1 MVPDARWQQVESLF
15 LAAVELAPEDR
26 AAFLDDH
33 CDGDPG
39 LRAEIESLVRSA
51 DIAPEF
57 LDRPI
62 LDSVKKVAQEE
73 APSTLAPHTRI
84 AEYEIVS
91 LLGAG
96 GMGQVYRARDGRL
109 KRQVAVKI
117 LSPEL
122 TRNAQALRRFEHE
135 AQAASALNHPNILTI
150 FEFGES
156 NGIHFMVSELV
167 EGQTLRK
174 RLSAGTIP
182 VPEALDIASQVAGA
196 LCVAHDAGI
205 IHRDIKPE
213 NIIIRP
219 DGLVKLLDF
228 GIAKLAENHVLRPT
242 GTSDLTLAGLVM
254 GTVKYMSPE
263 QARGIPIDRRT
274 DIYSLGA
281 VLYEMLAG
289 KEPFQGATTSDLIAE
304 ILKSDPPLL
313 EGPALNVYP
322 ELQSILAEAM
332 CKDRAARYQTI
343 AEFSRDLL
351 KLKRHIEFQAHE
363 GSTSAV
369 SRSSGKQQIPFLLQ
383 EDERPAT
390 VWSRTL
396 AFFSPFR
403 VLLALAV
410 LAVIVTA
417 SVYLLRKPAAGP
429 SRAQLRTLA
438 ILPFQNLKPDPA
450 TDFLGFSLA
459 DALTT
464 KLAYVNA
471 LSVRPSSAV
480 DKYRNQAV
488 DPRKAGAELQV
499 DSLLT
504 GSYVKDGDQ
513 LRITTQLV
521 DIKADR
527 IVWQDSLDLNYD
539 KLLTVQDR
547 VTQEIVNELELK
559 LTPAEADHLKSDLP
573 IDPQAY
579 EYYLRGVDLESVN
592 DFAAAIS
599 VLEKSTAIQPDY
611 APAWAALGR
620 SEETQASL
628 HGGARDL
635 YQKAQEAF
643 ERAIA
648 LSPSLVEPR
657 IYMGNL
663 MTDTGRVEQAVPLLR
678 AALKANPNNAE
689 AHWELSYAYRF
700 GGMLVESVDE
710 AERARGFDRQVK
722 INSSTMNAYLYMG
735 QYDKFLQSLP
745 SNNSVF
751 ILFYRGFAEYHQ
763 NQWHQAREDFERA
776 YDMDP
781 TLLPAQVGKALSYA
795 MAHQNEEGL
804 ALLRKTQQKIQDSGV
819 TDAELLYKVAQAY
832 TVLGD
837 KAAGLHM
844 LQHSIEGGFFCYPYF
859 LRDPLL
865 DGIRHEPAFDPLMQ
879 EAERRHDDFKS
890 RFF

>member
-1 MVPDARWQQVESLF
+1 MVPNARWQQVEGLF
-15 LAAVELAPEDR
+15 LAAVELPPGDR
-26 AAFLDDH
+26 AAFLDEH
-33 CDGDPG
+33 CEGDPE
-39 LRAEIESLVRSA
+39 LRAEIESLVQSA
-51 DIAPEF
+51 DMAPEF

-62 LDSVKKVAQEE
+62 LDSVKKIVEE
-73 APSTLAPHTRI
+73 PPSTLAPHTRV

-96 GMGQVYRARDGRL
+96 GMGQVYLARDARL

-117 LSPEL
+117 LSPQL
-122 TRNAQALRRFEHE
+122 TQNAQALRRFEHE
-135 AQAASALNHPNILTI
+135 AQSASALNHPNILTI

-167 EGQTLRK
+167 EGQTLRQ
-174 RLSAGTIP
+174 RLTARNLG

-196 LCVAHDAGI
+196 LCVAHEVGI

-228 GIAKLAENHVLRPT
+228 GIAKLAENHVLHRT
-242 GTSDLTLAGLVM
+242 RGSDMTIAGLVM
-254 GTVKYMSPE
+254 GTLKYMSPE
-263 QARGIPIDRRT
+263 QARGITIDRRT

-289 KEPFQGATTSDLIAE
+289 REPFQGETTSDLIAE
-304 ILKSDPPLL
+304 ILKSDPPPL
-313 EGPALNVYP
+313 EGPAPNFYP
-322 ELQSILAEAM
+322 ELQSILSKAM
-332 CKDRAARYQTI
+332 CKDRSARYQTI
-343 AEFSRDLL
+343 SEFSQDLREL
-351 KLKRHIEFQAHE
+351 KKDIEFQAHE
-363 GSTSAV
+363 DAGSGV
-369 SRSSGKQQIPFLLQ
+369 SRSSGRRRIPSLPQ
-383 EDERPAT
+383 EGAKPGAF
-390 VWSRTL
+390 WSRAA
-396 AFFSPFR
+396 AFLSPFR
-403 VLLALAV
+403 VLLALVILAAV
-410 LAVIVTA
+410 VAV
-417 SVYLLRKPAAGP
+417 SVYLLRKPAATP
-429 SRAQLRTLA
+429 PPPQLRTLA

-499 DSLLT
+499 DTLLT
-504 GSYVKDGDQ
+504 GSYVKDGDD

-527 IVWQDSLDLNYD
+527 VVWQDTLDLNYD

-547 VTQEIVNELELK
+547 VTQEIVNGLALN
-559 LTPAEADHLKSDLP
+559 LSPAEADRLKSDTP
-573 IDPQAY
+573 IDAQAY
-579 EYYLRGVDLESVN
+579 EYYLRGVDFYSVN

-599 VLEKSTAIQPDY
+599 ILEKSTAIQPNY

-635 YQKAQEAF
+635 YTKAQDAF

-648 LSPSLVEPR
+648 LSPSMAEPR

-663 MTDTGRVEQAVPLLR
+663 MTDTGRVEQAIPLLR
-678 AALKANPNNAE
+678 AALQANPNNAE
-689 AHWELSYAYRF
+689 AHWELGYAYRF
-700 GGMLVESVDE
+700 GGMLAESVAE
-710 AERARGFDRQVK
+710 GERARGFDRQVK
-722 INSSTMNAYLYMG
+722 INSSAMNGYLYLG
-735 QYDKFLQSLP
+735 EYDKFLQSLP
-745 SNNSVF
+745 SNNSVYV
-751 ILFYRGFAEYHQ
+751 LFYRGFGEYHQ
-763 NQWHQAREDFERA
+763 KQYHQAGEDFERA

-781 TLLPAQVGKALSYA
+781 TLLPAQIGKALSYA
-795 MAHQNEEGL
+795 MAHQNAEGL
-804 ALLRKTQQKIQDSGV
+804 ALLRKTQQKIQDGGV
-819 TDAELLYKVAQAY
+819 TDSELLYKLAQAY
-832 TVLGD
+832 AILGD
-837 KAAGLHM
+837 KPAGLHM

-859 LRDPLL
+859 VRDPLL
-865 DGIRHEPAFDPLMQ
+865 DGIRHEPGFDQLMQ
-879 EAERRHDDFKS
+879 EAQQRHEEFKT

>member
-1 MVPDARWQQVESLF
+1 MVPNARWQQVEGLF
-15 LAAVELAPEDR
+15 LAAVELPPNDR
-26 AAFLDDH
+26 AAFLDEH
-33 CDGDPG
+33 CDGDPE
-39 LRAEIESLVRSA
+39 LRAEIESLVQSA
-51 DIAPEF
+51 DMAPEF

-62 LDSVKKVAQEE
+62 LDSVKKIAEE
-73 APSTLAPHTRI
+73 PPSTLAPHTRV

-96 GMGQVYRARDGRL
+96 GMGQVYLARDARL
-109 KRQVAVKI
+109 RRQVAVKI
-117 LSPEL
+117 LSPQL
-122 TRNAQALRRFEHE
+122 TRNEQALRRFEHE
-135 AQAASALNHPNILTI
+135 AQSASALNHPNILTI

-156 NGIHFMVSELV
+156 SGIHFMVSELV
-167 EGQTLRK
+167 EGQTLRE
-174 RLSAGTIP
+174 RLVAHNIGI
-182 VPEALDIASQVAGA
+182 PEALDIASQVAGA
-196 LCVAHDAGI
+196 LCVAHEAGI

-228 GIAKLAENHVLRPT
+228 GIAKLAENHVLHRT
-242 GTSDLTLAGLVM
+242 RGSDLTIAGLVM
-254 GTVKYMSPE
+254 GTLKYMSPE
-263 QARGIPIDRRT
+263 QARGITIDRRT

-289 KEPFQGATTSDLIAE
+289 REPFQGETTSDLIAE
-304 ILKSDPPLL
+304 ILKSDPPPL
-313 EGPALNVYP
+313 EGPAPNVYP
-322 ELQSILAEAM
+322 QLQSILSKAM

-343 AEFSRDLL
+343 GEFSQDLL
-351 KLKRHIEFQAHE
+351 KLKRDIEFQAHE
-363 GSTSAV
+363 DAGSGV
-369 SRSSGKQQIPFLLQ
+369 SRSSARRRPSLPQ
-383 EDERPAT
+383 EDERP
-390 VWSRTL
+390 RTFWTRVA
-396 AFFSPFR
+396 AFLSPFR
-403 VLLALAV
+403 VWLALVVLVAV
-410 LAVIVTA
+410 VAV
-417 SVYLLRKPAAGP
+417 SVYLLRKPAGSP
-429 SRAQLRTLA
+429 PPVQLRTLA

-464 KLAYVNA
+464 KLAYVNS

-499 DSLLT
+499 DTLLT
-504 GSYVKDGDQ
+504 GSYVKDGDD

-521 DIKADR
+521 DIKANR
-527 IVWQDSLDLNYD
+527 VVWQDTLDLNYD

-547 VTQEIVNELELK
+547 VTQEIVNGLALN
-559 LTPAEADHLKSDLP
+559 LSPAEADHLKSDAP
-573 IDPQAY
+573 IDAQAY
-579 EYYLRGVDLESVN
+579 EYYLRGVDFYSVN

-599 VLEKSTAIQPDY
+599 ILEKSTAIQPNY

-635 YQKAQEAF
+635 YQKAQDAF

-648 LSPSLVEPR
+648 LSPSMAEPR

-678 AALKANPNNAE
+678 TALQANPNNAE
-689 AHWELSYAYRF
+689 AHWELGYAYRF
-700 GGMLVESVDE
+700 GGMLAESVAE
-710 AERARGFDRQVK
+710 GERARGFDKQVK
-722 INSSTMNAYLYMG
+722 INSSAMNGYLYLG

-745 SNNSVF
+745 SNNSVYV
-751 ILFYRGFAEYHQ
+751 LFYRGFGEYHQ
-763 NQWHQAREDFERA
+763 KQWHQAQEDFERA

-781 TLLPAQVGKALSYA
+781 TLLPAQIGKALSYA
-795 MAHQNEEGL
+795 MAHQNAEGL
-804 ALLRKTQQKIQDSGV
+804 ALLRKTQQKIQESGV
-819 TDAELLYKVAQAY
+819 TDSELVYKLAQAY
-832 TVLGD
+832 TILGD
-837 KAAGLHM
+837 KPAGLHM
-844 LQHSIEGGFFCYPYF
+844 FQHSIEGGFFCYPYF

-865 DGIRHEPAFDPLMQ
+865 DGIRREPGFDQLMQ
-879 EAERRHDDFKS
+879 EAQRRHEEFKA

>member
-1 MVPDARWQQVESLF
+1 MVPNARWQQVEGLF
-15 LAAVELAPEDR
+15 LAAVELQPSDR
-26 AAFLDDH
+26 AAFLDEH
-33 CDGDPG
+33 CDGDPE
-39 LRAEIESLVRSA
+39 LRAEIESLVQSA
-51 DIAPEF
+51 DMAPEF

-62 LDSVKKVAQEE
+62 LDSVKKIAEE
-73 APSTLAPHTRI
+73 PPSTLAPHTRV

-96 GMGQVYRARDGRL
+96 GMGQVYLARDARL

-117 LSPEL
+117 LSPQL
-122 TRNAQALRRFEHE
+122 TQNEQALRRFEHE
-135 AQAASALNHPNILTI
+135 AQSASALNHPNILTI

-167 EGQTLRK
+167 EGQTLRQ
-174 RLSAGTIP
+174 RLAARNLG
-182 VPEALDIASQVAGA
+182 VPEALDIASQIAGA
-196 LCVAHDAGI
+196 LCVAHEAGI

-228 GIAKLAENHVLRPT
+228 GIAKLAENHALHRT
-242 GTSDLTLAGLVM
+242 RGSDLTIAGLVM
-254 GTVKYMSPE
+254 GTLKYMSPE
-263 QARGIPIDRRT
+263 QARGITIDRRT

-289 KEPFQGATTSDLIAE
+289 REPFQGETTSDLIAE
-304 ILKSDPPLL
+304 ILKSDPPPL
-313 EGPALNVYP
+313 EGPAPNIYP
-322 ELQSILAEAM
+322 ELQSILSKAM
-332 CKDRAARYQTI
+332 CKDRSARYQTI
-343 AEFSRDLL
+343 GELSQDLL
-351 KLKRHIEFQAHE
+351 KLKREIEFQAHE
-363 GSTSAV
+363 DAGSGVA
-369 SRSSGKQQIPFLLQ
+369 RSSGRRQIPSLPQ
-383 EDERPAT
+383 EDERPGT
-390 VWSRTL
+390 FWSRAA
-396 AFFSPFR
+396 AFLSPFR
-403 VLLALAV
+403 VLLALVV
-410 LAVIVTA
+410 LAAMVAVG
-417 SVYLLRKPAAGP
+417 VYLLRKPAAAP
-429 SRAQLRTLA
+429 SPPQLRTLA

-464 KLAYVNA
+464 KLAYVNS

-499 DSLLT
+499 DTLLT
-504 GSYVKDGDQ
+504 GSYVKDGDE
-513 LRITTQLV
+513 LRISTQLV
-521 DIKADR
+521 DIKANR
-527 IVWQDSLDLNYD
+527 IVWQDTLDLNYD

-547 VTQEIVNELELK
+547 VTQEIVNGLALN
-559 LTPAEADHLKSDLP
+559 LSPAEADHLKSDAP
-573 IDPQAY
+573 IDAQAY
-579 EYYLRGVDLESVN
+579 EYYLRGVDFYSVN

-599 VLEKSTAIQPDY
+599 ILEKSTAIQPNY

-635 YQKAQEAF
+635 YQKAQDAF

-648 LSPSLVEPR
+648 LSPSMAEPR

-678 AALKANPNNAE
+678 TALQANPNNAE
-689 AHWELSYAYRF
+689 AHWELGYAYRF
-700 GGMLVESVDE
+700 GGMLAESVAE
-710 AERARGFDRQVK
+710 GERARGFDKQVK
-722 INSSTMNAYLYMG
+722 INSSAMNGYLYLG

-745 SNNSVF
+745 SNNSVYV
-751 ILFYRGFAEYHQ
+751 LFYRGFAEYHQ
-763 NQWHQAREDFERA
+763 KQWHQAQENFERA

-781 TLLPAQVGKALSYA
+781 TLLPAQIGKALTYA
-795 MAHQNEEGL
+795 MAHQDAQGL
-804 ALLRKTQQKIQDSGV
+804 TLLRKTQQRIQDSGV
-819 TDAELLYKVAQAY
+819 TDAELVYKLAQAY
-832 TVLGD
+832 SVLGD

-844 LQHSIEGGFFCYPYF
+844 LQHAIEGGFFCYPYF
-859 LRDPLL
+859 VRDPLL
-865 DGIRHEPAFDPLMQ
+865 DSIRHEPGFDQLMQ
-879 EAERRHDDFKS
+879 EAQRRHEEFKA

>member
-1 MVPDARWQQVESLF
+1 MVPNARWQQVEGLF
-15 LAAVELAPEDR
+15 LAAVELAPNDR
-26 AAFLDDH
+26 AAFLDEH
-33 CDGDPG
+33 CDGDPE
-39 LRAEIESLVRSA
+39 LRAEIESLVQSA
-51 DIAPEF
+51 DMAPEF

-62 LDSVKKVAQEE
+62 LDSVKKIAEE
-73 APSTLAPHTRI
+73 PPSTLAPHTRV

-96 GMGQVYRARDGRL
+96 GMGQVYLARDARL
-109 KRQVAVKI
+109 RRQVAVKI
-117 LSPEL
+117 LSPQL
-122 TRNAQALRRFEHE
+122 TRNEQALRRFEHE
-135 AQAASALNHPNILTI
+135 AQSASALNHPNILTI

-167 EGQTLRK
+167 EGQTLRQ
-174 RLSAGTIP
+174 RLTAGTIGI
-182 VPEALDIASQVAGA
+182 PEALDIASQIAGA
-196 LCVAHDAGI
+196 LCVAHEAGI

-228 GIAKLAENHVLRPT
+228 GIAKLAENHVLHRT
-242 GTSDLTLAGLVM
+242 RGSDLTIAGLVM
-254 GTVKYMSPE
+254 GTLKYMSPE
-263 QARGIPIDRRT
+263 QARGITIDRRT

-289 KEPFQGATTSDLIAE
+289 REPFQGETTSDLIAE
-304 ILKSDPPLL
+304 ILKSDPPPL
-313 EGPALNVYP
+313 EGPAPNVYP
-322 ELQSILAEAM
+322 QLQSILSKAM
-332 CKDRAARYQTI
+332 CKDRAERYQTI
-343 AEFSRDLL
+343 GEFSRDLL
-351 KLKRHIEFQAHE
+351 KLKRDIEFQAHE
-363 GSTSAV
+363 DAGSSE
-369 SRSSGKQQIPFLLQ
+369 SRSSGRRIPSLPQ
-383 EDERPAT
+383 EDERPGTFWTRAA
-390 VWSRTL
+390 
-396 AFFSPFR
+396 AFLSPFR
-403 VLLALAV
+403 VLLALVV
-410 LAVIVTA
+410 LVALVA
-417 SVYLLRKPAAGP
+417 GGLYLLRKPAATP
-429 SRAQLRTLA
+429 PPPQLRTLA

-464 KLAYVNA
+464 KLAYVNS

-499 DSLLT
+499 DTLLT
-504 GSYVKDGDQ
+504 GSYVKDGDD

-527 IVWQDSLDLNYD
+527 VVWQDTLDLNYD

-547 VTQEIVNELELK
+547 VTQEIVNGLALN
-559 LTPAEADHLKSDLP
+559 LSPAEADHLKSDAP
-573 IDPQAY
+573 IDARAY
-579 EYYLRGVDLESVN
+579 EYYLRGVDFYSVN

-599 VLEKSTAIQPDY
+599 ILEKSTAIQPNY
-611 APAWAALGR
+611 APAWASLGR

-635 YQKAQEAF
+635 YQKAQDAF

-648 LSPSLVEPR
+648 LSPSLAEPR

-678 AALKANPNNAE
+678 TALQANPNNAE
-689 AHWELSYAYRF
+689 AHWELGYAYRF
-700 GGMLVESVDE
+700 GGMLAESVAE
-710 AERARGFDRQVK
+710 GERARGFDKQVK
-722 INSSTMNAYLYMG
+722 INSSAMNGYLYLG

-745 SNNSVF
+745 SNNSVYV
-751 ILFYRGFAEYHQ
+751 LFYRGFGEYHQ
-763 NQWHQAREDFERA
+763 KQWHQAQEDFERA

-781 TLLPAQVGKALSYA
+781 TLLPAQIGKALSYA
-795 MAHQNEEGL
+795 MTHQNALGL

-819 TDAELLYKVAQAY
+819 TDSELLYKLAQAY
-832 TVLGD
+832 TILGD

-844 LQHSIEGGFFCYPYF
+844 FQHSIEGGFFCYPYF
-859 LRDPLL
+859 VRDPLL
-865 DGIRHEPAFDPLMQ
+865 DGIRHEPGFDQLMQ
-879 EAERRHDDFKS
+879 EAQRRHEEFKT

>member
-1 MVPDARWQQVESLF
+1 MVPNARWQQVEGLF
-15 LAAVELAPEDR
+15 LAAVELPPGDR
-26 AAFLDDH
+26 AAFLDEH
-33 CDGDPG
+33 CEGDPE
-39 LRAEIESLVRSA
+39 LRAEIESLVQSA
-51 DIAPEF
+51 DMAPEF

-62 LDSVKKVAQEE
+62 LDSVKKIAEE
-73 APSTLAPHTRI
+73 PPSTLAAHTRV
-84 AEYEIVS
+84 AEYEIMS

-96 GMGQVYRARDGRL
+96 GMGQVYLARDARL
-109 KRQVAVKI
+109 RRQVAVKI
-117 LSPEL
+117 LSPQL
-122 TRNAQALRRFEHE
+122 TRNDQALRRFEHE
-135 AQAASALNHPNILTI
+135 AQSASALNHPNILTI

-167 EGQTLRK
+167 EGQTLRE
-174 RLSAGTIP
+174 RLAAGTIS

-196 LCVAHDAGI
+196 LCVAHEAGI

-228 GIAKLAENHVLRPT
+228 GIAKLAENHVLHPT
-242 GTSDLTLAGLVM
+242 AGSALTIAGLVM
-254 GTVKYMSPE
+254 GTLKYMSPE
-263 QARGIPIDRRT
+263 QARGITIDRRT

-289 KEPFQGATTSDLIAE
+289 REPFQGATTSDLIAE
-304 ILKSDPPLL
+304 ILKSDPPPL
-313 EGPALNVYP
+313 EGPAPNVYP
-322 ELQSILAEAM
+322 ELQSILGKAM
-332 CKDRAARYQTI
+332 CKDRSARYQTI
-343 AEFSRDLL
+343 GELSRDLL
-351 KLKRHIEFQAHE
+351 RLKRDIEFQAHE
-363 GSTSAV
+363 DSGSGVAG
-369 SRSSGKQQIPFLLQ
+369 SSGRRQIPSPPQ
-383 EDERPAT
+383 EDERR
-390 VWSRTL
+390 RTIWGRVA
-396 AFFSPFR
+396 AFLSPLR

-410 LAVIVTA
+410 LAAVVA
-417 SVYLLRKPAAGP
+417 GSVYLLRKPAAGSP
-429 SRAQLRTLA
+429 PAQLRTLA
-438 ILPFQNLKPDPA
+438 ILPFQNLKPDPV

-499 DSLLT
+499 DTLLT
-504 GSYVKDGDQ
+504 GSYVKDGNE

-521 DIKADR
+521 DIKANR
-527 IVWQDSLDLNYD
+527 IVWQDTLDLNYD

-547 VTQEIVNELELK
+547 VTQEIVNGLALN
-559 LTPAEADHLKSDLP
+559 LSPAEADHLKSDAP
-573 IDPQAY
+573 IDAQAY
-579 EYYLRGVDLESVN
+579 EYYLRAVDFYSVN

-599 VLEKSTAIQPDY
+599 ILEKSTAIQPNY

-635 YQKAQEAF
+635 YTKAQDAY

-648 LSPSLVEPR
+648 LSPSMAEPR

-678 AALKANPNNAE
+678 AALQANPNNAE
-689 AHWELSYAYRF
+689 AHWELGYAYRF
-700 GGMLVESVDE
+700 GGMLDESVAE
-710 AERARGFDRQVK
+710 GERARGFDKQVK
-722 INSSTMNAYLYMG
+722 INSSAMNGYLYLG

-745 SNNSVF
+745 SNNSVYV
-751 ILFYRGFAEYHQ
+751 LFYRGFGEYHQ
-763 NQWHQAREDFERA
+763 KQWHQASEDFERA

-781 TLLPAQVGKALSYA
+781 TLLPAQIGKALSYA
-795 MAHQNEEGL
+795 MAHQNAEGL
-804 ALLRKTQQKIQDSGV
+804 ALLRKTQRKIQDSGV
-819 TDAELLYKVAQAY
+819 TDSELVYKLAQAY
-832 TVLGD
+832 AVLGD

-844 LQHSIEGGFFCYPYF
+844 LQHAIEGGFFCYPYF
-859 LRDPLL
+859 VRDPLL
-865 DGIRHEPAFDPLMQ
+865 DGIRHEPGFDQLMQ
-879 EAERRHDDFKS
+879 EAQRRHEEFKA